1 MDEKK
6 GKMNKKK
13 AVFSPS
19 KTHGKSSFLKIKQQI
34 FNELFFD
41 ESAKNQSC
49 QLFYNCKSVCY
60 ARFLCS
66 FAQAMLI
73 PTHCGIIF
81 PFQTRKKSL
90 FLLIKQHIF
99 NALTFCKNHYQGSF
113 CYSRLILSALHALY
127 AIKICSSC
135 IAPPSLGYQTPLFRT
150 MNPSNPS
157 LPHDLSPQKLMK
169 RPVPLSNVRP
179 SESPFYVVNERLPID
194 SMIFLYHHGQNIT
207 ICKRGVSGDRF
218 H

>member
-34 FNELFFD
+34 FNELVFD

-135 IAPPSLGYQTPLFRT
+135 IAPPSLIRKRVGMTWQ
-150 MNPSNPS
+150 NGAPSMPWVEDNDKLGERFA
-157 LPHDLSPQKLMK
+157 LPGGGRFTHH
-169 RPVPLSNVRP
+169 
-179 SESPFYVVNERLPID
+179 
-194 SMIFLYHHGQNIT
+194 LYHHVT
-207 ICKRGVSGDRF
+207 SKGVPLLSSSCSKWTPPSVWNKTLGCSF
-218 H
+218 LI